1 MRRPRVGSV
10 DLTDL
15 VPVGAFFV
23 LFGIVDRLTGA
34 LAGLTADDVQR
45 WSLAIA
51 AVQRRAVWWI
61 GLLAVAA
68 LAATSADIRRR
79 ATGRWSEL
87 EHGTALR
94 LLAAPM
100 ILFLAWQGSLQPFN
114 VYADQLHL
122 LDRGLVVALA
132 AASLWRPVLLVPF
145 ALQFRLVS
153 THTEFPLHTTAWHNI
168 SELPVIVL
176 LLIAAGHLLF
186 VLTGRRATSVVVLG
200 IGAALASHFFVPGKG
215 KLLLGWLTANDVA
228 NLPLAAYTT
237 GWLGHTD
244 GSMAADVASV
254 FDRFGPFVKVATLVL
269 ELGAVLAV
277 ARRQLLQPWL
287 VGAIAFHVVTFLTT
301 GFFFVG
307 WILAEVGLL
316 IILSRRDLR
325 AWVDENA
332 TWPRAAVAV
341 VAVLAA
347 PVVFH
352 PPGLAWLDA
361 PVSYGYR
368 LEAVG
373 ESGTTYELPAS
384 TFAPLDHEI
393 LFKRLQFDG
402 PGHLSGAYGALA
414 SAERLDELNGIGS
427 LADLVALE
435 AAQPEPD
442 PSIRAASLELL
453 SGFVEATGDDEV
465 RSATRWLH
473 RFRPPSSF
481 WSSWSDDDYR
491 FEEPLERLDVIL
503 LTRVHDPVRRGN
515 GIILTRTD
523 PVLTLTRQ
531 PDGSVEAESFR
542 H

>member
-1 MRRPRVGSV
+1 MGSM

-87 EHGTALR
+87 EHGAVLR

-244 GSMAADVASV
+244 GSMAADMASV

-316 IILSRRDLR
+316 VILSRRDLR

-352 PPGLAWLDA
+352 PPGLA
-361 PVSYGYR
+361 
-368 LEAVG
+368 
-373 ESGTTYELPAS
+373 
-384 TFAPLDHEI
+384 
-393 LFKRLQFDG
+393 
-402 PGHLSGAYGALA
+402 
-414 SAERLDELNGIGS
+414 
-427 LADLVALE
+427 
-435 AAQPEPD
+435 
-442 PSIRAASLELL
+442 
-453 SGFVEATGDDEV
+453 
-465 RSATRWLH
+465 
-473 RFRPPSSF
+473 
-481 WSSWSDDDYR
+481 
-491 FEEPLERLDVIL
+491 
-503 LTRVHDPVRRGN
+503 
-515 GIILTRTD
+515 
-523 PVLTLTRQ
+523 
-531 PDGSVEAESFR
+531 
-542 H
+542 